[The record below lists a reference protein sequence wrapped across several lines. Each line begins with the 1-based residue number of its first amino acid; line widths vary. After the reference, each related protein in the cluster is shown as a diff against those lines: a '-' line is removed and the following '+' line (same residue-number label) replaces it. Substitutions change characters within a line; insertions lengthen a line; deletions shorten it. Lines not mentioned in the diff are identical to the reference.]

1 MNAMLS
7 EILFDASYLFI
18 IIGTFIA
25 LILGL
30 ALIFAPSF
38 ALKFNNKVNTRFSMR
53 EKTKRIETPIRSE
66 PIFYKYS
73 KLSGTILTVG
83 ALFVLYTLATF
94 NAYTLI
100 PHLPKS
106 LPPVIWEWII
116 ESAQVFFYLT
126 CSFILVFG
134 ILVFIRPSL
143 IKGLEKAANHWI
155 STRQGFSKMT
165 QDINFTN
172 KLVNAYPRV
181 FGVSITFFSIIIL
194 FLLLPEFY

>member
-1 MNAMLS
+1 MNVMLS

-18 IIGTFIA
+18 VIGTFVA

-30 ALIFAPSF
+30 ALIFTPNI
-38 ALKFNNKVNTRFSMR
+38 ALKFNNKVNTHFSMR
-53 EKTKRIETPIRSE
+53 KATKKIETAIKSE
-66 PIFYKYS
+66 PLFYKHS
-73 KLSGTILTVG
+73 KLSGAILTVG
-83 ALFVLYTLATF
+83 SLFVLYTLATF

-106 LPPVIWEWII
+106 LPPSVWEWVI
-116 ESAQVFFYLT
+116 ESIQIFFYLT

-134 ILVFIRPSL
+134 ILVFTRPSL

-155 STRQGFSKMT
+155 STRQRFSKMT

-172 KLVNAYPRV
+172 RLVNTYPRI
-181 FGVSITFFSIIIL
+181 FGAGITLFSIIIL
-194 FLLLPEFY
+194 FLFLPGL